1 MNICPRWT
9 EVDGGR
15 RQAVH
20 LMDGFRRRTIK
31 NIKMWTE
38 VDGWTDGR
46 KFVRR
51 GLLLTLLQINEPQ
64 SCYYK
69 LLDSFREFW
78 LTDIEQYMGMT
89 FTIPRRSGCF

>member
-31 NIKMWTE
+31 NMKMWTE

-46 KFVRR
+46 KSVRG
-51 GLLLTLLQINEPQ
+51 GLIWWEGQGASFIDKKPEHILKNG
-64 SCYYK
+64 
-69 LLDSFREFW
+69 LDFSSRNDAEWIFKVLVW
-78 LTDIEQYMGMT
+78 Q
-89 FTIPRRSGCF
+89 